1 MDVVVLGSINMDLVA
16 QVPRL
21 PRPGETL
28 LGNDFATEPG
38 GKGANQA
45 VAAARLGATT
55 AMVGR
60 VGNDAMGKAL
70 KAHLTAEN
78 IEVHGLSVSEQCPS
92 GTALISV
99 SPTDNQIVVIPGANG
114 EVSEI
119 DLENLLPYLAL
130 AKVLLLQFEIPI
142 SVVEKAAALAHTAGL
157 TVIVDPAPAQGPIPL
172 DVCEYISILTPNQTE
187 AALLTGQAVEDIQGA
202 IAAAETLQ
210 QKGIATVI
218 IKMGALGCVCATAE
232 GSFAVPVYHVDAIDT
247 VAAGDA
253 FNGGLAAALCKAN
266 IQAGEAIDSDVL
278 RSAIDY
284 ASAVAAMAVT
294 QAGAQASMPTAA
306 AVKEFLKIQQRL

>member
-21 PRPGETL
+21 PQAGETL
-28 LGNDFATEPG
+28 LGSDFATEPG

-45 VAAARLGATT
+45 VAAARLGVPT

-60 VGNDAMGKAL
+60 VGNDAMGQALQSHL
-70 KAHLTAEN
+70 KAES
-78 IEVHGLSVSEQCPS
+78 IETKGISVSEQLPS

-99 SPTDNQIVVIPGANG
+99 SPTNNQIVVIPGANS
-114 EVSEI
+114 EVSEL
-119 DLENLLPYLAL
+119 DLENLLPYFAV

-142 SVVEKAAALAHTAGL
+142 SIVEKAAALAHTAGL
-157 TVIVDPAPAQGPIPL
+157 TVIVDPAPAQGPLPT

-187 AALLTGQAVEDIQGA
+187 AALLTGQTVDDIQSA

-210 QKGIATVI
+210 QQGISTVI
-218 IKMGALGCVCATAE
+218 IKMGALGCVCVTAE
-232 GSFAVPVYHVDAIDT
+232 SSFAVPVYHVDALDT

-253 FNGGLAAALCKAN
+253 FNGGLAAALSREDLQPG
-266 IQAGEAIDSDVL
+266 QAIETDVL
-278 RSAIDY
+278 RSAVDY

-294 QAGAQASMPTAA
+294 RPGAQASMPTATE
-306 AVKEFLKIQQRL
+306 VKEFLKMQQRI